1 MKLYE
6 YRGKQYIST
15 KTKMREI
22 IIDDVLRMNFA
33 KLHIDA
39 PADIKEKMYQEYKYE
54 VLSTKVDGNFFIK
67 VGEKP
72 WDKQ

>member
-1 MKLYE
+1 
-6 YRGKQYIST
+6 
-15 KTKMREI
+15 
-22 IIDDVLRMNFA
+22 MNFA

-54 VLSTKVDGNFFIK
+54 VLSTKVDGNFFVK